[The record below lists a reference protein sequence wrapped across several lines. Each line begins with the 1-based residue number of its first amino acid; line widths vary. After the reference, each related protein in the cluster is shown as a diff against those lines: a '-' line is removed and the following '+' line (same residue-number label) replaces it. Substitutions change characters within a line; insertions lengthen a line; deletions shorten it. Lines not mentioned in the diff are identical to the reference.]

1 MANFA
6 TASLVKAQ
14 AKLIGKFQAGE
25 LRYRVPAVHK
35 LFLENT
41 SIMLP
46 SYNDLKTR
54 DDRTVETNFL
64 TRTAR
69 ALGSG
74 RSHNHTGAQG
84 DSSTLTPSWNTYN
97 DDFVS
102 YIKEADDKVY
112 SFEELHMSK
121 MENAIANF
129 SEGLETVA
137 HDFLF
142 ANRSGVNVATAD
154 GAFDATD
161 DTFEINETSA
171 GDNAIAITKMV
182 MDVNKYQG
190 TSFTIVADSIA
201 YRKFW
206 SQMNQGAGNSTNTTF
221 QFGDITIVHD
231 PKLTADA
238 AGLVSAYSKGYWVA
252 VPEGSIAALPWIPIQ
267 NREGRE
273 FGDVANY
280 GSIINPIDNVQ
291 YAIHTYLDG
300 ANGSAVGGYTQ
311 DVKIETEISL
321 DIAYEYAPLS
331 TVGETPLIA
340 FALV

>member
-25 LRYRVPAVHK
+25 LRYRIPAVHK

-46 SYNDLKTR
+46 SYTDLKTR

-69 ALGSG
+69 SLGSG

-84 DSSTLTPSWNTYN
+84 DSSTLTPSWATYN

-142 ANRSGVNVATAD
+142 SNRSGVNVATAD
-154 GAFDATD
+154 GTFDATD
-161 DTFEINETSA
+161 DTFEITETTA

-231 PKLTADA
+231 PKLTSDA

-267 NREGRE
+267 NRVGRE
-273 FGDVANY
+273 FGDAANY

-300 ANGSAVGGYTQ
+300 ANGSSVGGYTQ

>member
-6 TASLVKAQ
+6 TAALVKAQ

-41 SIMLP
+41 SIMIP
-46 SYNDLKTR
+46 DYESLKTR
-54 DDRTVETNFL
+54 DDRAVETNFF
-64 TRTAR
+64 TRTSR

-84 DSSTLTPSWNTYN
+84 DSSTLTPSWTTYN

-102 YIKEADDKVY
+102 LIKEADNKLY

-129 SEGLETVA
+129 MEGLETVA
-137 HDFLF
+137 HDYLF

-154 GAFDATD
+154 GTFDATD
-161 DTFEINETSA
+161 DTFEITESAA

-190 TSFTIVADSIA
+190 TGFVIVADSIA

-206 SQMNQGAGNSTNTTF
+206 SQMNQGAGNATNTEF
-221 QFGDITIVHD
+221 QFGDIRIIHD

-238 AGLVSAYSKGYWVA
+238 AGLASAYSKGYWIA
-252 VPEGSIAALPWIPIQ
+252 VPEGSVAALPWIPIQ
-267 NREGRE
+267 NRQGRE
-273 FGDVANY
+273 FGQIANY
-280 GSIINPIDNVQ
+280 GAIINPVDNVQ
-291 YAIHTYLDG
+291 YAVHTYMDG
-300 ANGSAVGGYTQ
+300 ANGSSLGGYTQ

-321 DIAYEYAPLS
+321 DIAYEHAPLS
-331 TVGETPLIA
+331 TASETPLLA